1 MLVAMW
7 TEDFESDPTL
17 GIMEECYESLKAK
30 SRYITALSSPCS
42 VLILR
47 LIDYKFDPSDDPPP
61 RDDDEVRRREEE
73 ELQRVLELS
82 MQDKGGRRNW
92 NEYSL
97 ASSSG
102 AGGSGGS
109 GSQAGAQAST
119 AHPPAVSSSSTSSA
133 PAFHQH
139 AHSTGYAPSTEMHI
153 QTTAP
158 ATVESSSPQSS
169 STSGVPTSPT
179 SSSVDGHAVTRVRA
193 LHSFEPTEPNELAFD
208 KGDIIKVVNRE
219 YKDWWRGQLKGRTGI
234 FPVNYVVRSLYVCP
248 LPLLMLVQE
257 PLPEPTTAE
266 LAAEAQQEAAVFSQ
280 AANVDRLLTMLRTL
294 DPAKDNL
301 ADNEE
306 IQELY
311 RSCMS
316 LRPKIVKLIDKYSQK
331 RGMSFICK
339 KMRFLQN

>member
-1 MLVAMW
+1 
-7 TEDFESDPTL
+7 
-17 GIMEECYESLKAK
+17 MEP
-30 SRYITALSSPCS
+30 SPN
-42 VLILR
+42 
-47 LIDYKFDPSDDPPP
+47 
-61 RDDDEVRRREEE
+61 DDDETRRREEE

-97 ASSSG
+97 ASSSS
-102 AGGSGGS
+102 AGGSS
-109 GSQAGAQAST
+109 SQASTHAST
-119 AHPPAVSSSSTSSA
+119 AHPPAAAPSSSSSA
-133 PAFHQH
+133 PAPAPAYNQH
-139 AHSTGYAPSTEMHI
+139 AYSTGFVPSTETHS
-153 QTTAP
+153 QATAP
-158 ATVESSSPQSS
+158 PVVETSSL
-169 STSGVPTSPT
+169 STSTAPTSPT
-179 SSSVDGHAVTRVRA
+179 SSTTEGYAVTRVRA

-219 YKDWWRGQLKGRTGI
+219 YKDWWRGQIRGRTGI
-234 FPVNYVVRSLYVCP
+234 FPVNYVVRLHAHLYPFLCWC
-248 LPLLMLVQE
+248 LRSDGVQE

-331 RGMSFICK
+331 RGMLSVCET
-339 KMRFLQN
+339 